1 MGVIVNSCYPINLLA
16 HICHRPASLNESAPT
31 NFLDFFFR
39 CLARPTGLD
48 DKDLCA
54 SDDDAAGGDH
64 HDDVDGADEGAE
76 PMKPAFALEVA
87 AAMPV
92 AAAVALAA
100 VLAPAVATTA
110 AAATSSSPSP

>member
-1 MGVIVNSCYPINLLA
+1 MSAVGGPWEAGGKY
-16 HICHRPASLNESAPT
+16 HRPASLNESAPT
-31 NFLDFFFR
+31 NFFRFFFR
-39 CLARPTGLD
+39 CLSRPTGLD
-48 DKDLCA
+48 DDDLCA

-76 PMKPAFALEVA
+76 PMKPAFVLEVA